1 MVKGKTS
8 LHKPFVLAYLMGQC
22 IDHLEREKEERALAA
37 WCAEAL
43 RKMEREIAKWCAVEL
58 CTSPLLNII

>member
-8 LHKPFVLAYLMGQC
+8 LHKPFVLAYLIGKC
-22 IDHLEREKEERALAA
+22 IDHLEREKEEKDLAA

-43 RKMEREIAKWCAVEL
+43 REKRETVKWCVVGTL
-58 CTSPLLNII
+58 